1 MVPTTFGSEDGE
13 RTQQLSNIT
22 LTALTRLSDLNN
34 GKTTPWKSN
43 PMEDQA
49 TSE

>member
-34 GKTTPWKSN
+34 GRTMPWKFN
-43 PMEDQA
+43 PMVDPP